1 MSNLGA
7 IAIVV
12 FLGIGMLTVAGVAVV
27 SIINGI
33 QDMKHKKEEWKRN
46 EDAREWGHRR

>member
-12 FLGIGMLTVAGVAVV
+12 FLGIGMLTVAGMAIVT
-27 SIINGI
+27 IINDI
-33 QDMKHKKEEWKRN
+33 QDMKRKKEEWKRE
-46 EDAREWGHRR
+46 EDARAWGNRR